1 MILKV
6 FHKKKIIDIISDIL
20 NIKKKKISNKTSMNN
35 VDQWDSL
42 KQMQIII
49 AIEDEF
55 NIRFSEDDL
64 SDANSVEKL
73 LKTIQKLKK

>member
-1 MILKV
+1 MNYEKKV
-6 FHKKKIIDIISDIL
+6 IDIISDIL
-20 NIKKKKISNKTSMNN
+20 SIKKKKISNKTAMNN

-42 KQMQIII
+42 KQMQIIV

-55 NIRFSEDDL
+55 KIRFNEDDL
-64 SDANSVEKL
+64 IHASSVEKL